1 MKQQFID
8 RAEMQVQKDSAVRR
22 IEVVTAEAV
31 VNSLKERGFDIE
43 ADYRETVAKLEVA
56 LKSGKKVN
64 LQADYKNLAVGY
76 DNLLALLNK
85 LQ

>member
-31 VNSLKERGFDIE
+31 VNSLKEQGFDIE
-43 ADYRETVAKLEVA
+43 ADYRETVAKLEVT

-64 LQADYKNLAVGY
+64 LQADYKNLAGGY

>member
-8 RAEMQVQKDSAVRR
+8 RAEMQVQKDSVVRR

-31 VNSLKERGFDIE
+31 VNSLRDQGFDIE
-43 ADYRETVAKLEVA
+43 ADYRETVAKLGVT
-56 LKSGKKVN
+56 LKSGKKIN
-64 LQADYKNLAVGY
+64 LQADYKNLASGY